1 MPYRQIPSLNWL
13 RVFEAAARCE
23 SFSDAA
29 RVLNMSP
36 PAVSQQI
43 KALEGHLKTKLFDR
57 GPKSVTLT
65 DAGASFLPAV
75 RQSLMSVETTA
86 ASLFGHARGSS
97 VTVMATLI
105 FATSW
110 LVPRLGAF
118 EAAHPDIQLH
128 LMGDYRDADFSRE
141 GSDLHIVFGGA
152 PRALGEAELLFGETL
167 YPVAAREI
175 AASVARPEDLLRH
188 RLIEISTHRTSWMQ
202 LFASLPGF
210 EMSEARFC
218 FVDSSELALTMAAA
232 GYGIALARAPATDGR
247 VAAYGLERC
256 LGEVEVSGS
265 EAYYL
270 VSRSFGAQS
279 PAARRFR
286 DWLLDASAEFR

>member
-13 RVFEAAARCE
+13 RVFEAAARSE

-29 RVLNMSP
+29 RILNMSP

-43 KALEGHLKTKLFDR
+43 KALEQHLKTPLFER
-57 GPKSVTLT
+57 GPRNVSLT

-86 ASLFGHARGSS
+86 ASLFGHAQGAT
-97 VTVMATLI
+97 VTVLATLI
-105 FATSW
+105 FATGW

-128 LMGDYRDADFSRE
+128 IMGDYRETDFSRE
-141 GSDLHIVFGGA
+141 GPDLHIMFGSE
-152 PRALGEAELLFGETL
+152 PRARGDAEPLFGETL
-167 YPVAAREI
+167 YPVAAPQI
-175 AASVARPEDLLRH
+175 AGAITRPEDLLQH
-188 RLIEISTHRTSWMQ
+188 RLIEISTHRTSWLQ

-218 FVDSSELALTMAAA
+218 FVDSSEMALTMAAA

-247 VAAYGLERC
+247 TTDYGLERC
-256 LGEVEVSGS
+256 LGDAEVSGS

-270 VSRSFGAQS
+270 VSRSFGALS

>member
-13 RVFEAAARCE
+13 RVFEAAARSE

-29 RVLNMSP
+29 RILNMSP

-43 KALEGHLKTKLFDR
+43 KALEQHLKTSLFER
-57 GPKSVTLT
+57 GPRNVSLT

-86 ASLFGHARGSS
+86 ASLFGHAHGAT
-97 VTVMATLI
+97 VTVLATLV
-105 FATSW
+105 FATGW

-118 EAAHPDIQLH
+118 EAVHPDIQLH
-128 LMGDYRDADFSRE
+128 IMGDYRESDFSRE
-141 GSDLHIVFGGA
+141 GPDLHIVFGNE
-152 PRALGEAELLFGETL
+152 PRAWGDAEPLFGETL
-167 YPVAAREI
+167 YPVATPQI
-175 AASVARPEDLLRH
+175 AAAINAPDDLLKY
-188 RLIEISTHRTSWMQ
+188 RLIEISTHRTSWLQ
-202 LFASLPGF
+202 LFASMPGF

-218 FVDSSELALTMAAA
+218 FVDSSEIALTMASA
-232 GYGIALARAPATDGR
+232 GYGVALARAPATDGR
-247 VAAYGLERC
+247 VVGYGLERC
-256 LGEVEVSGS
+256 LDGAEVCGS
-265 EAYYL
+265 QSYYL